1 MSGVVACWVLN
12 GYVRMGGSNSNR
24 IVICN
29 EMIDAD
35 GYRANVGII
44 LCNPGGQVMWARRVG
59 GQDAWQFPQGGIG
72 ADENPRDAMYR
83 ELWEETGLRSD
94 DVSVLGATDSWLRY
108 KLPKR
113 LMRRSEP
120 RCIGQKQ
127 LWYLLQLESGDN
139 SFDLSASHTP
149 EFDHWKWVDYWYP
162 VENVVFF
169 KRRVYQCAL
178 AQLES
183 SLPSPI
189 ARRGD

>member
-1 MSGVVACWVLN
+1 MVTG
-12 GYVRMGGSNSNR
+12 
-24 IVICN
+24 

-44 LCNPGGQVMWARRVG
+44 LCNPRGQVMWARRV

-72 ADENPRDAMYR
+72 EDETPEDAMYR
-83 ELWEETGLRSD
+83 ELWEETGLEAAS
-94 DVSVLGATDSWLRY
+94 VSLLAATDSWLRY

-120 RCIGQKQ
+120 RCVGQKQ
-127 LWYLLQLESGDN
+127 IWYLLRLDADES
-139 SFDLSASHTP
+139 SFDLAASPIP

-162 VENVVFF
+162 ADNVVFF

-178 AQLES
+178 AQLETN
-183 SLPSPI
+183 LPR
-189 ARRGD
+189 ADGA